1 MTVNAPNPP
10 APDTIDV
17 DGTPRGTGR
26 REEQSMDETR
36 GLTILG
42 ISGSL
47 RSGSLNTA
55 LLRAAIELSPP
66 GMEVVEYGGLRDV
79 PPYDGD
85 ADGAEPPEAVADLR
99 RRIREA
105 DGLLIA
111 TPEYSYSIPGVL
123 KNAIDWASRPPTA
136 PSLQHKHVAIMGA
149 APANTGTMR
158 AQLALRRMFV
168 WTDSVPVVQPE
179 IYVFRAAERF
189 DEDGQLR
196 DQITGIY
203 IVQLLEALRSQIL
216 HERVLRETTPA

>member
-1 MTVNAPNPP
+1 MTINPPNPP
-10 APDTIDV
+10 ASDIIDV
-17 DGTPRGTGR
+17 DATPRGADR
-26 REEQSMDETR
+26 PKEQSVDETQ

-66 GMEVVEYGGLRDV
+66 GMDVVEYGGLRDV

-85 ADGAEPPEAVADLR
+85 MDGANPPEAIADLR

-105 DGLLIA
+105 DGLLFA
-111 TPEYSYSIPGVL
+111 TPEYNYSIPGVL
-123 KNAIDWASRPPTA
+123 KNAIDWASRPPEA
-136 PSLQHKHVAIMGA
+136 ASLQHKHVAIMGA
-149 APANTGTMR
+149 APANSGTMR
-158 AQLALRRMFV
+158 AQLALRQMFA
-168 WTDSVPVVQPE
+168 WIGSVPVVQPE

-189 DEDGQLR
+189 DENGQLS

-203 IVQLLEALRSQIL
+203 ILQLLEALRSQIL
-216 HERVLRETTPA
+216 HDRVLRETAPA